1 VTAGVSQAS
10 DGHARLISPPLLGG
24 DMPPSDDD
32 GCHETVTVAL
42 SQEFLR
48 DVDEYATHNGYE
60 SLDAVVAAALAR
72 AGDDEGE
79 D

>member
-1 VTAGVSQAS
+1 
-10 DGHARLISPPLLGG
+10 
-24 DMPPSDDD
+24 MPPSDDD